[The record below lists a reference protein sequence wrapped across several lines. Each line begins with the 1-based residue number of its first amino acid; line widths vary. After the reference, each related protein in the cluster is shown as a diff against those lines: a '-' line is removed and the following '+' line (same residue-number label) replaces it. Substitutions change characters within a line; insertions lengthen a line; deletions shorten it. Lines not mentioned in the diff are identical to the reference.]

1 MAVARRASRA
11 LVAAALGLCLLL
23 AAWIGAAAFVPA
35 PGPARAAGAAA
46 PRAPLAAVA
55 AGLAM
60 PAAVGAPPALAG
72 EPPSVGEH
80 WYWDLGFGSL
90 HGETASIILLVFF
103 LLVVF
108 SLLGAGG
115 SSKKSSA

>member
-1 MAVARRASRA
+1 MARSQ
-11 LVAAALGLCLLL
+11 LL
-23 AAWIGAAAFVPA
+23 AVGV
-35 PGPARAAGAAA
+35 
-46 PRAPLAAVA
+46 LAAVA
-55 AGLAM
+55 VLVCCGTSFVSAPTPRGIAAAATAAGVLVA
-60 PAAVGAPPALAG
+60 APPAFAG

-80 WYWDLGFGSL
+80 WYWDVGIGSL

-115 SSKKSSA
+115 SSRKSA

>member
-1 MAVARRASRA
+1 MAAPRASRA
-11 LVAAALGLCLLL
+11 LVAAVLALSLT
-23 AAWIGAAAFVPA
+23 AAWISTAAFVP
-35 PGPARAAGAAA
+35 GAAP
-46 PRAPLAAVA
+46 PRSTA
-55 AGLAM
+55 AGLAGLAA
-60 PAAVGAPPALAG
+60 PALAGVAPALAG

-80 WYWDLGFGSL
+80 WYWNLGIGSL

-115 SSKKSSA
+115 SSKKSAA

>member
-1 MAVARRASRA
+1 MAAPRASRA
-11 LVAAALGLCLLL
+11 LVVAVLAIASLA
-23 AAWIGAAAFVPA
+23 AAWIGGVAFLPAPAPTRTAAAA
-35 PGPARAAGAAA
+35 ELRS
-46 PRAPLAAVA
+46 PLAMA
-55 AGLAM
+55 AGLIV
-60 PAAVGAPPALAG
+60 PAAAGVLPAVAG

-80 WYWDLGFGSL
+80 WYWNLGFGSL